1 MLRTRISSTK
11 RDVSETLGHINT
23 KKSTGIEV
31 INRVLLKDAGETLME
46 SLVIVFNR
54 SFLTGIRRCRI

>member
-11 RDVSETLGHINT
+11 RDVSETLGDINT
-23 KKSTGIEV
+23 KKSTGTEV
-31 INRVLLKDAGETLME
+31 ISRVLLKDAGKSVME

-54 SFLTGIRRCRI
+54 SLRTGIRRCRI